1 MNSDFLDQPNSPTQ
15 ATESTNAETY
25 FWRVT
30 EGNDHEY
37 NNYDDAVKEA
47 REIALKSIIDF
58 SFEEQKPTEVHKY
71 SFTDGMCGIWF
82 DVNPLEV
89 SLQIAKLTIEIHKIL
104 SVQWDL
110 SSDEIV
116 KLNELKK
123 QLKEI
128 IEL

>member
-1 MNSDFLDQPNSPTQ
+1 MNSDFLDQPNSPTKL
-15 ATESTNAETY
+15 TEPTNAETY

-30 EGNDHEY
+30 EGNDHHY

-58 SFEEQKPTEVHKY
+58 GFEEQVTIAIEKRSFVHGLEDYKE
-71 SFTDGMCGIWF
+71 I
-82 DVNPLEV
+82 NPLEI

-116 KLNELKK
+116 ELNELKK
-123 QLKEI
+123 QLKQI